1 MAMSFEK
8 TVLVND
14 WGKEY
19 EEHDLEKVQK
29 TGWKTEDGKEF
40 SSKEGA
46 EEHERKYNRRKY
58 VESCCK
64 SFEDIICSSDFCNR
78 PYGRAD
84 RGTGYETVYAMPWTV
99 SSFVMKNKDAIL
111 KLLNELEGEK

>member
-1 MAMSFEK
+1 MMAMSFEK

-19 EEHDLEKVQK
+19 EEHDLEKVHK

-40 SSKEGA
+40 SSKEDA
-46 EEHERKYNRRKY
+46 EEHEREYNRRKY
-58 VESCCK
+58 VESCHK
-64 SFEDIICSSDFCNR
+64 SFEDSIKFGDL
-78 PYGRAD
+78 PYGYAD
-84 RGTGYETVYAMPWTV
+84 RGTGLETVYARHYTATN
-99 SSFVMKNKDAIL
+99 FVIKYKDDIL

>member
-8 TVLVND
+8 TILVND

-40 SSKEGA
+40 SSKEDA
-46 EEHERKYNRRKY
+46 EEHERERHGKPVINVQRIKYSEVKFILDYRL
-58 VESCCK
+58 
-64 SFEDIICSSDFCNR
+64 SD
-78 PYGRAD
+78 
-84 RGTGYETVYAMPWTV
+84 M
-99 SSFVMKNKDAIL
+99 
-111 KLLNELEGEK
+111 